1 MTRNVIDRYAET
13 SFNNTISADFLRDET
28 NNLRW
33 YIARVQELLYM
44 SNSCG
49 EDVEELETQLK
60 EAADRLRQIETFL
73 KRVDYKEHQDE
84 QV

>member
-1 MTRNVIDRYAET
+1 MTRNVIDRYAGT

-49 EDVEELETQLK
+49 EDVEELETQLE

-73 KRVDYKEHQDE
+73 KRVDYKEHQDG
-84 QV
+84 QA

>member
-1 MTRNVIDRYAET
+1 MTRNVIDCYAET

-49 EDVEELETQLK
+49 EDVEELETQLE

-84 QV
+84 QA